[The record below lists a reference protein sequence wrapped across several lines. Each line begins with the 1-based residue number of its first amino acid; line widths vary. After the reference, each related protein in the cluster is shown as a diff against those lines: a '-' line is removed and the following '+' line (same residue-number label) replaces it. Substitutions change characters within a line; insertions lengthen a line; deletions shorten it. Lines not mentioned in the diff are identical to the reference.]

1 MKKISIKLLSLLAL
15 STMIVACSEE
25 ETPAPTGPTYK
36 ELVSFQ
42 ANLLGG
48 QTNPN
53 LGSFYSV
60 SEDSI
65 YFTARANQKQ
75 SFIDLIYYFGSQTG
89 DSSVITSPS
98 DPVFN
103 NVQDQNPHFSVKSWT
118 VKNNTTFLVTDLTE
132 ADFIALANDS
142 LLTAN
147 MSGTLTATKA
157 AKLVEG
163 DVVGFKMTN
172 GRLGIFH
179 VKDIENTNALTRAIT
194 IDVKVQKL

>member
-1 MKKISIKLLSLLAL
+1 MKKTAIKLLSLVAL
-15 STMIVACSEE
+15 SSMLMACSEE
-25 ETPAPTGPTYK
+25 ETPQPTGPTYK

-48 QTNPN
+48 QTNAT

-65 YFTARANQKQ
+65 YFTARANDKQ

-89 DSSVITSPS
+89 DSSVIASPS

-118 VKNNTTFLVTDLTE
+118 VKNNTTFLATDLSAAE
-132 ADFIALANDS
+132 FIELSNDS
-142 LLTAN
+142 LLTAD

-157 AKLVEG
+157 AKLQVG
-163 DVVGFKMTN
+163 DVVGFKMAN

-179 VKDIENTNALTRAIT
+179 VTDINNTNALTRAIT
-194 IDVKVQKL
+194 IDVKVQKQ

>member
-1 MKKISIKLLSLLAL
+1 MKKTAIKLFSLLAISSVL
-15 STMIVACSEE
+15 VACTEE
-25 ETPAPTGPTYK
+25 ETPAPTGPVYK
-36 ELVSFQ
+36 DLESFQ

-75 SFIDLIYYFGSQTG
+75 SFIDLIYYFGSQTN
-89 DSSVITSPS
+89 DSSVIASPS

-118 VKNNTTFLVTDLTE
+118 VKNNTTFLTTDLTPSE
-132 ADFIALANDS
+132 FIALSNDS
-142 LLTAN
+142 LLSAE
-147 MSGTLTATKA
+147 MSGTLTATKVT
-157 AKLVEG
+157 KLQVG
-163 DVVGFKMTN
+163 DVVGFKMAN

-179 VKDIENTNALTRAIT
+179 VSDLNNVNGLTRAIT
-194 IDVKVQKL
+194 IDVKVQKQ